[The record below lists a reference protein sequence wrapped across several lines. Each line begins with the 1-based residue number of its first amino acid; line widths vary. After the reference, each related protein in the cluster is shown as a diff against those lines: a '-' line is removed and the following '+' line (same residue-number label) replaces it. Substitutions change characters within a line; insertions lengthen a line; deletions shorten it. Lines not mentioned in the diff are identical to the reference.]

1 MNYQVGVAQFEPIFL
16 DIETNLQIME
26 NLLKGCQADLVVFPE
41 LSTSGYVFKSIEEV
55 KSVSESAFTGRTATL
70 FKKLAKQ
77 YDCSLV
83 VGFPEKYRDQYFNS
97 SILVNPDGKIYVYR
111 KIHLFYE
118 ENLFFAPG
126 NIGFQVFPAKK
137 DVQVGLMICFDWIF
151 PEATR
156 TLSLKGAEIIAHSA
170 NLVLPWCQQAMITRS
185 LENRVFS
192 ITSNRIGTEINGESK
207 QTFTGMSQ
215 ILGTR
220 GEILKRMQSAETGI
234 EYFTI
239 DPSLAKNKTITEFND
254 AFSDRRNEFY
264 SC

>member
-118 ENLFFAPG
+118 EKLFFAPG